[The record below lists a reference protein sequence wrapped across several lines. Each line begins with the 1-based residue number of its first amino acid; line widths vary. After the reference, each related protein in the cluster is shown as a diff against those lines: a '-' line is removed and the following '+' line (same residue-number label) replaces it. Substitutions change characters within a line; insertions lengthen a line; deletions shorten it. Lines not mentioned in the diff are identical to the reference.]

1 MDNKFYAY
9 CVYCRTDLFIGAGGA
24 NDIHR
29 HEKSLKHKKQE
40 ECRKNEKEQPRLNV
54 FLKNRQLSVE
64 QRELWDKKE
73 KEEREKKEAEE
84 KEKKNLVGK

>member
-1 MDNKFYAY
+1 MDSSKQVRRQTFLKTYLTKFPFIRECTSKGMDNKFYAY
-9 CVYCRTDLFIGAGGA
+9 CVYCRTDLFIGAAGA

-54 FLKNRQLSVE
+54 FLKNRQL
-64 QRELWDKKE
+64 
-73 KEEREKKEAEE
+73 
-84 KEKKNLVGK
+84 